1 MRLETLKCS
10 ESKYPVSRLKY
21 LDSQLVSQDSF
32 LKTLLLMDEK
42 FDCIIVGAG
51 VAGLAA
57 AMTLARN
64 NMKFLLI
71 EKGEFPG
78 SKNVSGGVLWGT
90 DLARLVPNYW
100 EEDGGWDRFINH
112 RRLTFMDDQSTFSVD
127 FKSSHF
133 NEPPYAGVVVL
144 RSKFD
149 RWLADKVQEAIDE
162 SDYAMDSFIAPNIL
176 VEEVLQEDGKI
187 VGIRTGDEKFYAD
200 SVILAEG
207 VNNLL
212 TRQVGL
218 QNKYVPA
225 DHMLTGIKEI
235 IRFDQDLL
243 ENRFQL
249 NGKSGMSNEY
259 VGYATDGVE
268 GGGFLYT
275 NKDTISLG
283 LVLGIKEMR
292 EKNKS
297 PHDIL
302 NEFKKHP
309 VIADT
314 IRGGEVV
321 EYSAHVVSS
330 GDKRVAPEKLY
341 KPGLLVCG
349 EAANLLMNAGKAIQ
363 GMDYAMR
370 SGIIAAESIT
380 DAKKNEDFSETSMKK
395 YQDTL
400 KDSYVMQDIDNFQD
414 AVHLLHD
421 PVMTQKMPNLICDFG
436 RNFFS
441 IKNEPTKKAREILND
456 SVKKH
461 ASYWDL
467 IKIGAKGAKAL

>member
-1 MRLETLKCS
+1 
-10 ESKYPVSRLKY
+10 
-21 LDSQLVSQDSF
+21 
-32 LKTLLLMDEK
+32 MDEK

-51 VAGLAA
+51 VAGLSA

-78 SKNVSGGVLWGT
+78 SKNVSGGVLWGN
-90 DLARLVPNYW
+90 DLAKLVPNYW
-100 EEDGGWDRFINH
+100 EEDAGWDRFINQ
-112 RRLTFMDDQSTFSVD
+112 RRLTFMDDQSSFSVD

-133 NEPPYAGVVVL
+133 NEPPYTGVVVL

-149 RWLADKVQEAIDE
+149 RWLADKVQQAINK

-176 VEEVLQEDGKI
+176 VEEILEEDGK
-187 VGIRTGDEKFYAD
+187 VTGIRTGDEKFYAD

-212 TRQVGL
+212 TRQTGL
-218 QNKYVPA
+218 QDKYVPA

-235 IRFDQDLL
+235 IRFDQDVL

-249 NGKSGMSNEY
+249 DGKSGMSNEF
-259 VGYATDGVE
+259 VGFATDGVE

-283 LVLGIKEMR
+283 LVLGLKDLR
-292 EKNKS
+292 EAGKK
-297 PHDIL
+297 PYDIL
-302 NEFKKHP
+302 NTFKKHP
-309 VIADT
+309 TIADT

-330 GDKRVAPEKLY
+330 GDKRVMPKKLH
-341 KPGLLVCG
+341 KPGLVVCG

-370 SGIIAAESIT
+370 SGILAADAIT
-380 DAKKNEDFSETSMKK
+380 DAKKNNDFGEASMKK
-395 YQDTL
+395 YEDRL
-400 KDSYVMQDIDNFQD
+400 KDSYIMQDINNFQD

-441 IKNEPTKKAREILND
+441 IKNEPTKKAREMLKD
-456 SVKKH
+456 SVNKH

>member
-1 MRLETLKCS
+1 
-10 ESKYPVSRLKY
+10 
-21 LDSQLVSQDSF
+21 
-32 LKTLLLMDEK
+32 MDEK

-78 SKNVSGGVLWGT
+78 SKNVSGGVLWGI
-90 DLARLVPNYW
+90 DLAKLVPNYW
-100 EEDGGWDRFINH
+100 EEDAGWDRFINH

-133 NEPPYAGVVVL
+133 NETPYTGVVVL

-149 RWLADKVQEAIDE
+149 RWLADKVEEAIAE
-162 SDYAMDSFIAPNIL
+162 SDYAMDSFIATNIL
-176 VEEVLQEDGKI
+176 VEEILMEDGKA

-200 SVILAEG
+200 SIIIAEG

-218 QNKYVPA
+218 QDSYVPA

-235 IRFDQDLL
+235 IRYDQKVL
-243 ENRFQL
+243 EDRFQL
-249 NGKSGMSNEY
+249 KGKSGMSNEF
-259 VGYATDGVE
+259 VGFATDGVE

-283 LVLGIKEMR
+283 LVLGLKDLR
-292 EKNKS
+292 EKGKK
-297 PHDIL
+297 PYDIL
-302 NEFKKHP
+302 NTFKKHP
-309 VIADT
+309 VISDM

-321 EYSAHVVSS
+321 EYSAHIVSS
-330 GDKRVAPEKLY
+330 GDKRVMPKKLY
-341 KPGLLVCG
+341 KDGLLLCG

-370 SGIIAAESIT
+370 SGILAADTIVDS
-380 DAKKNEDFSETSMKK
+380 KKTGDFSESAMKK
-395 YQDTL
+395 YQNRLD
-400 KDSYVMQDIDNFQD
+400 DSYVMKDINNFQD

-421 PVMTQKMPNLICDFG
+421 PVMTQKVPNLICDFG

-441 IKNEPTKKAREILND
+441 IKNEPTKKARTMLGD

-461 ASYWDL
+461 ASYWEL
-467 IKIGAKGAKAL
+467 LKLGIKGGKAL

>member
-1 MRLETLKCS
+1 
-10 ESKYPVSRLKY
+10 
-21 LDSQLVSQDSF
+21 
-32 LKTLLLMDEK
+32 MDEK

-71 EKGEFPG
+71 EKGEFAG
-78 SKNVSGGVLWGT
+78 SKNVSGGVLWGH
-90 DLARLVPNYW
+90 DLNQLVPNYW
-100 EEDGGWDRFINH
+100 EEEDGGWERFINH
-112 RRLTFMDDQSTFSVD
+112 RRLTFLDDQSTFSVD

-133 NEPPYAGVVVL
+133 SETPYSGVVVL
-144 RSKFD
+144 RAKFD
-149 RWLADKVQEAIDE
+149 HWLAGKVEEAIAE
-162 SDYAMDSFIAPNIL
+162 SDFAMDSFLATNIL
-176 VEEVLQEDGKI
+176 VEEILMEDDKA

-200 SVILAEG
+200 SIIIAEG

-212 TRQVGL
+212 TRQIGL
-218 QNKYVPA
+218 QKNYVPA

-235 IRFDQDLL
+235 IRYDRKKL
-243 ENRFQL
+243 EDRFQL
-249 NGKSGMSNEY
+249 SGLSGMSNEF

-275 NKDTISLG
+275 NRDTISIG
-283 LVLGIKEMR
+283 LVLGIKDLR
-292 EKNKS
+292 EKEKK

-302 NEFKKHP
+302 NHFKSHP

-314 IRGGEVV
+314 IRGGEIV

-330 GDKRVAPEKLY
+330 GDKRAMPEKLY
-341 KPGLLVCG
+341 KDGVLICG

-370 SGIIAAESIT
+370 SGILAAETILS
-380 DAKKNEDFSETSMKK
+380 AKEKNDFTAG
-395 YQDTL
+395 TL
-400 KDSYVMQDIDNFQD
+400 QEYENKLSDSYVMKDINNFQD

-421 PVMTQKMPNLICDFG
+421 PMMVNKVPNLINDFG
-436 RNFFS
+436 RKFFT
-441 IKNEPTKKAREILND
+441 IKSEPTKKARELLHK
-456 SVKKH
+456 SVKEH
-461 ASYWDL
+461 SSVWDL
-467 IKIGAKGAKAL
+467 IKLGFKGAKSL

>member
-1 MRLETLKCS
+1 
-10 ESKYPVSRLKY
+10 
-21 LDSQLVSQDSF
+21 
-32 LKTLLLMDEK
+32 MDEK

-71 EKGEFPG
+71 ERGEFAG
-78 SKNVSGGVLWGT
+78 AKNVSGGVLWGN
-90 DLARLVPNYW
+90 DLAKLVPEYW
-100 EEDGGWDRFINH
+100 KEDGGWERYINH
-112 RRLTFMDDQSTFSVD
+112 RRLSFMDKESCFTID

-133 NEPPYAGVVVL
+133 NEPPYSGVVVL

-162 SDYAMDSFIAPNIL
+162 SDFAMESFIATNIL
-176 VEEVLQEDGKI
+176 VEEILMEDDKA
-187 VGIRTGDEKFYAD
+187 VGIRTGDEKFYSD
-200 SVILAEG
+200 SVIIAEG

-218 QNKYVPA
+218 QDEYVPA

-235 IRFDQDLL
+235 IRFDQEKL
-243 ENRFQL
+243 EDRFQL
-249 NGKSGMSNEY
+249 NGKSGMSNEF
-259 VGYATDGVE
+259 VGFATDGVE

-275 NKDTISLG
+275 NKETISLG
-283 LVLGIKEMR
+283 LVLGVKDLR
-292 EKNKS
+292 EKGKK

-302 NEFKKHP
+302 NKFKTHP
-309 VIADT
+309 VISD
-314 IRGGEVV
+314 IIKDGEVV

-330 GDKRVAPEKLY
+330 GDKQVMPKKLH
-341 KPGLLVCG
+341 KDGLLICG

-370 SGIIAAESIT
+370 SGILAAETIVES
-380 DAKKNEDFSETSMKK
+380 KEKNDFSEQSLHQYEKA
-395 YQDTL
+395 L
-400 KDSYVMQDIDNFQD
+400 NDSYVMKNINNFQD

-421 PVMTQKMPNLICDFG
+421 PVMTQKIPNLICDFG
-436 RNFFS
+436 RNFFT
-441 IKNEPTKKAREILND
+441 IKNQPTKKARTMLNE

-467 IKIGAKGAKAL
+467 IKVGIKGGKAL

>member
-1 MRLETLKCS
+1 
-10 ESKYPVSRLKY
+10 
-21 LDSQLVSQDSF
+21 
-32 LKTLLLMDEK
+32 MDEK

-51 VAGLAA
+51 VAGLSA

-78 SKNVSGGVLWGT
+78 SKNVSGGVLWGN
-90 DLARLVPNYW
+90 DLAKLVPNYW
-100 EEDGGWDRFINH
+100 EEDAGWDRFINQ
-112 RRLTFMDDQSTFSVD
+112 RRLTFMDDQSSFSVD

-133 NEPPYAGVVVL
+133 NEPPYTGVVVL

-149 RWLADKVQEAIDE
+149 RWLADKVQQAIDK

-176 VEEVLQEDGKI
+176 VEEILEEDGK
-187 VGIRTGDEKFYAD
+187 VTGIRTGDEKFYAD

-212 TRQVGL
+212 TRQTGL
-218 QNKYVPA
+218 QDKYVPA

-235 IRFDQDLL
+235 IRFDQDVL

-249 NGKSGMSNEY
+249 DGKSGMSNEF
-259 VGYATDGVE
+259 VGFATDGVE

-283 LVLGIKEMR
+283 LVLGLKDLR
-292 EKNKS
+292 EAGKK
-297 PHDIL
+297 PYDIL
-302 NEFKKHP
+302 NTFKKHP
-309 VIADT
+309 TIADT

-330 GDKRVAPEKLY
+330 GDKRVMPKKLH
-341 KPGLLVCG
+341 KPGLVVCG

-370 SGIIAAESIT
+370 SGILAADAIT
-380 DAKKNEDFSETSMKK
+380 DAKKNNDFGEASMKK
-395 YQDTL
+395 YEDRL
-400 KDSYVMQDIDNFQD
+400 KDSYIMQDINNFQD

-441 IKNEPTKKAREILND
+441 IKNEPTKKAREMLKD
-456 SVKKH
+456 SVNKH

>member
-1 MRLETLKCS
+1 
-10 ESKYPVSRLKY
+10 
-21 LDSQLVSQDSF
+21 
-32 LKTLLLMDEK
+32 MDEK

-64 NMKFLLI
+64 NLKFLLI

-78 SKNVSGGVLWGT
+78 SKNVSGGVLWGS
-90 DLARLVPNYW
+90 DLARLVPEYW
-100 EEDGGWDRFINH
+100 NEDAGWDRFVNH

-133 NEPPYAGVVVL
+133 NETPYTGVVVL

-149 RWLADKVQEAIDE
+149 RWLAEKVEETIADSE
-162 SDYAMDSFIAPNIL
+162 FAMDSFIAPNIL
-176 VEEVLQEDGKI
+176 VEEILMEDGKAA
-187 VGIRTGDEKFYAD
+187 GIRTGDEKFFAD
-200 SVILAEG
+200 SVIIAEG

-212 TRQVGL
+212 TRQAGL
-218 QNKYVPA
+218 QDDYVPA
-225 DHMLTGIKEI
+225 DHILTGVKEI
-235 IRFDQDLL
+235 IRFDQKVL
-243 ENRFQL
+243 EDRFQL
-249 NGKSGMSNEY
+249 NGKSGMSNEF
-259 VGYATDGVE
+259 VGFATDGVE

-275 NKDTISLG
+275 NKDSLSLG
-283 LVLGIKEMR
+283 LVLGLKDLR
-292 EKNKS
+292 EKEKT
-297 PHDIL
+297 PYDIL
-302 NEFKKHP
+302 NTFKKHP
-309 VIADT
+309 VISDM

-330 GDKRVAPEKLY
+330 GDKRVMPKKLHTD
-341 KPGLLVCG
+341 GLLVCG

-370 SGIIAAESIT
+370 SGILAAETIAE
-380 DAKKNEDFSETSMKK
+380 AKKAGDFSDQSMKT
-395 YQDTL
+395 YQKRLD
-400 KDSYVMQDIDNFQD
+400 DSYVMKDINNFQD

-421 PVMTQKMPNLICDFG
+421 PVMTQKVPNLICDFG

-441 IKNEPTKKAREILND
+441 IKNEPTKKARTMLGE

-461 ASYWDL
+461 SGYWEL
-467 IKIGAKGAKAL
+467 MKLGLRGGKAL

>member
-1 MRLETLKCS
+1 
-10 ESKYPVSRLKY
+10 
-21 LDSQLVSQDSF
+21 
-32 LKTLLLMDEK
+32 MDEK

-78 SKNVSGGVLWGT
+78 SKNVSGGVLWGS
-90 DLARLVPNYW
+90 DLAKLVPNYW

-112 RRLTFMDDQSTFSVD
+112 RRLTFMDDQSAFSVD

-133 NEPPYAGVVVL
+133 NEPPYTGVVVL

-176 VEEVLQEDGKI
+176 VEEVLMENGKAT
-187 VGIRTGDEKFYAD
+187 GIRTGDEKFYAD
-200 SVILAEG
+200 SVIIAEG

-225 DHMLTGIKEI
+225 DHILTGIKEI
-235 IRFDQDLL
+235 IRFDQEVL

-249 NGKSGMSNEY
+249 RGKSGMSNEF
-259 VGYATDGVE
+259 VGFATDGVE

-275 NKDTISLG
+275 NQDTLSLG
-283 LVLGIKEMR
+283 LVLGLKDLR
-292 EKNKS
+292 EKGKE
-297 PHDIL
+297 PYEIL
-302 NEFKKHP
+302 NTFKKHP
-309 VIADT
+309 VIADA
-314 IRGGEVV
+314 IHGGEVV

-330 GDKRVAPEKLY
+330 GDKRVMPEKLY
-341 KPGLLVCG
+341 LPGLLVCG

-363 GMDYAMR
+363 GMDYAIR
-370 SGIIAAESIT
+370 SGIIAAEAIIN
-380 DAKKNEDFSETSMKK
+380 AKKAEDFGETSMKK
-395 YQDTL
+395 YQDSL
-400 KDSYVMQDIDNFQD
+400 NDSYVMKDINNFQD

-441 IKNEPTKKAREILND
+441 IKNEPTQKARKMFGK

-461 ASYWDL
+461 SSYLELMKLGW
-467 IKIGAKGAKAL
+467 KGSRAL